1 MLVAVTQPH
10 AFDSASPVPDLGRMR
25 AERLARLQAQLVA
38 QDLGGAVL
46 LHGPHVTYATG
57 HVPDA
62 VDASHAV
69 HRRAIAIVPA
79 EGAPRLHV
87 HGDPGNVDCDVA
99 PALWP
104 ELDEDTGSLEASIGE
119 VLGRGADR
127 RFAVDS
133 ITGAMARADVFGEAT
148 LSDASRVLGPARI
161 TKTADEIACIER
173 SQAETEHAMEAAQGA
188 CVPGATRSE
197 VAGVFLA
204 GMREQG
210 AHHNE
215 IDPIFQVMPRYR
227 DSGPRTATG
236 DVAFPTGIEDP
247 TFARGD
253 LIWVDAGHA
262 YEGYASDFGRTWIV
276 GREPNEAEHRCFDR
290 WSAIMRATNE
300 AVKPGATLGDV
311 GRAAIAANDDTRPW
325 LPHFYVA
332 HGVGLESAEMPMVG
346 SDLGQEFDDGYE
358 LAEGMILVLEPVVWD
373 DGVASYRAEEI
384 VVVTG
389 DGCRVLSSHP
399 GYAPFGS

>member
-1 MLVAVTQPH
+1 MLAAVTPPH
-10 AFDSASPVPDLGRMR
+10 DLNLVPPAPDLARMR
-25 AERLARLQAQLVA
+25 AERLAKLQAQLVA

-69 HRRAIAIVPA
+69 HRRAVAIVPA
-79 EGAPRLHV
+79 EGTPRLHV
-87 HGDPGNVDCDVA
+87 HGDPGDVDSDVA
-99 PALWP
+99 AALWP
-104 ELDEDTGSLEASIGE
+104 ELDEDVGLLEASIGE
-119 VLGRGADR
+119 VLGHGTDR

-133 ITGAMARADVFGEAT
+133 ITGAMARAKVFGEAT

-161 TKTADEIACIER
+161 NKTADEIACIER
-173 SQAETEHAMEAAQGA
+173 SQVETEIAMESAQVA

-197 VAGVFLA
+197 VAGAFLGA
-204 GMREQG
+204 MRDQG

-215 IDPIFQVMPRYR
+215 IDPIFQVMPRHR
-227 DSGPRTATG
+227 DGGPRTANG
-236 DVAFPTGIEDP
+236 DVAFPTGIENP

-253 LIWVDAGHA
+253 LVWVDAGHA

-276 GREPNEAEHRCFDR
+276 GREPNEAEQECFER
-290 WSAIMRATNE
+290 WAAIMDATKE

-311 GRAAIAANDDTRPW
+311 GRAAIAANNGRRPW

-346 SDLGQEFDDGYE
+346 SDLGQEFDDGYL

-384 VVVTG
+384 LVVAR
-389 DGCRVLSSHP
+389 DGCRVLSSNP
-399 GYAPFGS
+399 GYAPFRS